1 MPNLEGRSALDQV
14 KILKDELTRQRR
26 LNLDLERQLK
36 AYKKAS
42 GSKQLEKVQS
52 ECEKLQEEKEQLSE
66 DLEKSESI
74 RAKQKELI
82 DSLKRDLLFHKKR
95 MEEKKSTVSNS
106 EHGGLSGPI
115 INIESASNST
125 RNGAVSNVSKTAS
138 QAPAKSIRSG
148 HAGGNKLRVRDDD
161 DAVSRSPS

>member
-1 MPNLEGRSALDQV
+1 M
-14 KILKDELTRQRR
+14 
-26 LNLDLERQLK
+26 
-36 AYKKAS
+36 
-42 GSKQLEKVQS
+42 SK
-52 ECEKLQEEKEQLSE
+52 

-74 RAKQKELI
+74 RAKQKDLI

-106 EHGGLSGPI
+106 EHGSLSGPI

-125 RNGAVSNVSKTAS
+125 RNDAISKASKTAS

-148 HAGGNKLRVRDDD
+148 NASGNNLRVRDDD
-161 DAVSRSPS
+161 DAVSRSSS

>member
-36 AYKKAS
+36 GYKKAS

-52 ECEKLQEEKEQLSE
+52 EYEKLQEEKEQLSE

-74 RAKQKELI
+74 RAK
-82 DSLKRDLLFHKKR
+82 
-95 MEEKKSTVSNS
+95 
-106 EHGGLSGPI
+106 
-115 INIESASNST
+115 
-125 RNGAVSNVSKTAS
+125 
-138 QAPAKSIRSG
+138 
-148 HAGGNKLRVRDDD
+148 
-161 DAVSRSPS
+161 